1 MQPEEW
7 REDQNDIE
15 DDDEKLDER
24 IKLLEG
30 FKEFIQNVDQ
40 KKRENA
46 DPEELKKDILE
57 NISKLEEIKQN
68 YPAEIENNADVL
80 PTIARFEKGLTAMI
94 AKLEEGGG
102 LDEEEVK
109 GQIENDENRVLAA
122 TSKFI
127 DLMKREKQKK
137 DESQLRNGS
146 IGKPSQNPEKSHK
159 VDPVNIF
166 KSQAV
171 YQPAKGRPIPTEPAQ
186 LQKSQW
192 RSPENPNMHNV
203 EPAQLQKSQWRSPEN
218 PNMHNVEPAQLQKSQ
233 WRSPENPNMH
243 NVEPASASKS
253 ILNFKG
259 AEVSNPRQEDN
270 TRRPPNPRPQSKIN
284 ESVLL
289 PKKTEPEHM
298 NKSINQVYF
307 EPKDS
312 TATLGT
318 PNADIPVEL
327 IQYIRKTLW
336 KQALGESLPQP
347 KPAQKDPHKSLNFLE
362 NKPFDDFDSRIEF
375 GAKTPDLLFN
385 SEPGCETVAQ
395 HKLFGGEGAV
405 SVIKVVDE
413 TVLAVGYCSGETV
426 FYSMADFKVLSK
438 SKEHTGSISA
448 MESGKLCLPD
458 GGGMISNYDVL
469 MTGGNEADQT
479 IVVWDMS
486 NFTPMKRLRG
496 HNHMIT
502 AIVDLGDYGT
512 IMTGAM
518 DAQLAFWD
526 MRQDE
531 PTCIQTIEDLAFP
544 ITVVKFDVDDGI
556 LTVGTLDGQVGMWQT
571 YFEDDLYVGCSLI
584 RIVELQGHI
593 IEIIRSHCLPR
604 CLIAVESDF
613 CVRCYDLKTGKII
626 KMIKCDRPIIDAYII
641 ENSGTQ
647 DVTLFVTD
655 ISNKVHRIS
664 SWNQSEESVL
674 LKSGQETE
682 AKVKRY
688 IGYNPGSQIFIKGRE
703 LFLLTCDQQTR
714 ILNVNKLH
722 LE

>member
-7 REDQNDIE
+7 REDQNAIE

-40 KKRENA
+40 KQRENA
-46 DPEELKKDILE
+46 DPEELKQDIRE
-57 NISKLEEIKQN
+57 NIAKLEEIKQN

-127 DLMKREKQKK
+127 DLMKRAKQKK
-137 DESQLRNGS
+137 DESQLRNSS
-146 IGKPSQNPEKSHK
+146 IGKPNQNPERSHK
-159 VDPVNIF
+159 IDPVNIF

-171 YQPAKGRPIPTEPAQ
+171 YQPAIGRPIPTEPAQ
-186 LQKSQW
+186 LDKSQW
-192 RSPENPNMHNV
+192 RSPENPNMH
-203 EPAQLQKSQWRSPEN
+203 
-218 PNMHNVEPAQLQKSQ
+218 HI
-233 WRSPENPNMH
+233 
-243 NVEPASASKS
+243 EPASASKS

-259 AEVSNPRQEDN
+259 GEVSNPRQEDN

-284 ESVLL
+284 ESVLF

-336 KQALGESLPQP
+336 KQALGESEPQP
-347 KPAQKDPHKSLNFLE
+347 KPAQKDPHKSLHFLQ

-385 SEPGCETVAQ
+385 SEPGCEMVAQ

-405 SVIKVVDE
+405 SAIKVVDE

-458 GGGMISNYDVL
+458 SGGRISNYDVL

-502 AIVDLGDYGT
+502 AIVDLGDCGT

-722 LE
+722 